1 MPPGWY
7 GTGGVSRAM
16 PTASAAVVAA
26 SANAARSIVAGV
38 RLLPPPTCGPPT
50 SVSVAP
56 KVTTAAMLRRA
67 ST

>member
-1 MPPGWY
+1 
-7 GTGGVSRAM
+7 M
-16 PTASAAVVAA
+16 PTASAAVVAV
-26 SANAARSIVAGV
+26 SANDARSIVAGAW
-38 RLLPPPTCGPPT
+38 LLPPPTSGPPT